1 MQSQAHASR
10 GPLEFRHLDVHGHPD
25 LWKGLLAILVGA
37 VVALLPVPEGLKPTA
52 WYFFALFCAVVVG
65 LVLEPIPA
73 AAVGVTG
80 VALATVLGLV
90 EPKPAD
96 AIKWGLSGFS
106 NTTVWLIFGA
116 FMFALGYEKSG
127 LGRRLALGLVKKMG
141 GNSLGLGYAVSL
153 SDVVLAPFTPSNT
166 ARSGGTIFP
175 VIRNIPGLY
184 GSEPGPTSRR
194 LGGTLMWTALATTC
208 VTSTLFLTGLAPNLL
223 ALEIVRKTAKVDIS
237 WSAWLVGVLPVGMV
251 LLLLVPLLVYK
262 IYPPEVKKSTEVP
275 VWAGKELAGMGQTT
289 RNEFVMALLAVSAL
303 AFWIFGGKLVD
314 ATAVAFAAIAL
325 MVILGVVAWDDI
337 LANKAA
343 WNVLVW
349 FATLVALADG
359 LNRVGFVTWF
369 AKRAAAP
376 LAGHAPLTV
385 MILLT
390 VLFFVTHYMFA
401 SITAHV
407 TAMLPVMLAVSTTVP
422 GVDPRMFAM
431 LLCYTLGIMGILTP
445 YATGPSPVYFGSGF
459 VPRKDFWR
467 LGAIFG
473 FIYLAALLAIGVPW
487 LLFMKP

>member
-1 MQSQAHASR
+1 MKAHAQAVK
-10 GPLEFRHLDVHGHPD
+10 GPVPFLHIDFHAHPD
-25 LWKGLLAILVGA
+25 LWKGLLAVLAGVI
-37 VVALLPVPEGLKPTA
+37 VALLPVPAGLKPVA

-96 AIKWGLSGFS
+96 AIKWALSGFS

-153 SDVVLAPFTPSNT
+153 SDVILAPFTPSNT
-166 ARSGGTIFP
+166 ARSGGTVFP

-184 GSEPGPTSRR
+184 GSEPGATSRR
-194 LGGTLMWTALATTC
+194 LGGPLLWTALATTC

-223 ALEIVRKTAKVDIS
+223 ALEVVRKTAKVDIS
-237 WSAWLVGVLPVGMV
+237 WSAWLVGVLPVGVV
-251 LLLLVPLLVYK
+251 LLLLVPWLVYK
-262 IYPPEVKKSTEVP
+262 IYPPEVKRSTEVP
-275 VWAGKELAGMGQTT
+275 VWAGKELLGMGRVS
-289 RNEFVMALLAVSAL
+289 RNEVVMALLAVGAL

-314 ATAVAFAAIAL
+314 ATAVALTAIAF
-325 MVILGVVAWDDI
+325 MVIVGVVGWNDI

-376 LAGHAPLTV
+376 LAGYAPLTV

-390 VLFFVTHYMFA
+390 VLFFLTHYMFA

-407 TAMLPVMLAVSTTVP
+407 TAMLPVILAAGAAVP

-473 FIYLAALLAIGVPW
+473 FVYIVALLAIGVPW
-487 LLFMKP
+487 MLFIKP

>member
-1 MQSQAHASR
+1 
-10 GPLEFRHLDVHGHPD
+10 
-25 LWKGLLAILVGA
+25 LLAILVGA
-37 VVALLPVPEGLKPTA
+37 IVAMLPVPEGLKPSA

-80 VALATVLGLV
+80 VAIATVLGLV

-96 AIKWGLSGFS
+96 AIRWGLSGFS

-175 VIRNIPGLY
+175 VIRNIPALY

-194 LGGTLMWTALATTC
+194 LGGPLLWTALATTC

-223 ALEIVRKTAKVDIS
+223 ALEVVKKTTKIDIS
-237 WSAWLVGVLPVGMV
+237 WSAWLVGVLPVGV
-251 LLLLVPLLVYK
+251 FLLLVVPYLVYR
-262 IYPPEVKKSTEVP
+262 IYPPEVKKSTDVP
-275 VWAGKELAGMGQTT
+275 VWAGKELLGMGRIS
-289 RNEFVMALLAVSAL
+289 RNEIVMALLAVGAL

-325 MVILGVVAWDDI
+325 MVILGVVAWDDV

-343 WNVLVW
+343 WNVL
-349 FATLVALADG
+349 
-359 LNRVGFVTWF
+359 VTWF

-376 LAGHAPLTV
+376 LAGYAPLTV

-407 TAMLPVMLAVSTTVP
+407 TAMLPVMLAAGAAVP

-431 LLCYTLGIMGILTP
+431 MLCYTLGIMGILTP

-459 VPRKDFWR
+459 IPRKDFWR

-473 FIYLAALLAIGVPW
+473 FVYLVALLAIGVPW
-487 LLFMKP
+487 LLWMKP

>member
-1 MQSQAHASR
+1 MKAHAEAVR
-10 GPLEFRHLDVHGHPD
+10 APFLHVDFHAHPT
-25 LWKGLLAILVGA
+25 LWKGLLAVLFGVIVA
-37 VVALLPVPEGLKPTA
+37 VLPVPAGLKPTA
-52 WYFFALFCAVVVG
+52 WYFFALFCAVIVG

-80 VALATVLGLV
+80 VALAAVLSLV
-90 EPKPAD
+90 EAKPAD
-96 AIKWGLSGFS
+96 SLRWALSGFS
-106 NTTVWLIFGA
+106 NSTVWLIFGA

-127 LGRRLALGLVKKMG
+127 LGRRLALSLVKKMG
-141 GNSLGLGYAVSL
+141 RRSLGLSYAVAL

-184 GSEPGPTSRR
+184 GSEPGETSRR
-194 LGGTLMWTALATTC
+194 LGGPLMWTALATTC
-208 VTSTLFLTGLAPNLL
+208 VTSSLFLTGLAPNLL
-223 ALEIVRKTAKVDIS
+223 ALDIVKKTAHVDIS
-237 WSAWLVGVLPVGMV
+237 WSAWLVGFLPVGV
-251 LLLLVPLLVYK
+251 LLVFLVPWLISKV
-262 IYPPEVKKSTEVP
+262 YPPEVKESAEVP
-275 VWAGKELAGMGQTT
+275 AWAGRELGTMGHVS
-289 RNEFVMALLAVSAL
+289 RNQILMGLLAIGAL
-303 AFWIFGGKLVD
+303 ALWIFGGKFID
-314 ATAVAFAAIAL
+314 ATTVALAAIAL
-325 MVILGVVAWDDI
+325 MVVLGVVTWDDV

-376 LAGHAPLTV
+376 LAGYAPLTV

-407 TAMLPVMLAVSTTVP
+407 TAMLPVMLAAGAAVP
-422 GVDPRMFAM
+422 GIDVRLFAL

-445 YATGPSPVYFGSGF
+445 YATGPSPVYFGSGY
-459 VPRKDFWR
+459 VARKDFWR

-473 FIYLAALLAIGVPW
+473 FVYLAVLLAVGVPW
-487 LLFMKP
+487 MLWMKP

>member
-1 MQSQAHASR
+1 MKAHAQAVR
-10 GPLEFRHLDVHGHPD
+10 APFLHVDFHAHPA
-25 LWKGLLAILVGA
+25 LWKGLLPVLFGAIVA
-37 VVALLPVPEGLKPTA
+37 VLPVPAGLKPAA
-52 WYFFALFCAVVVG
+52 WYYFALFCAVIVG

-73 AAVGVTG
+73 AAVGVAG
-80 VALATVLGLV
+80 VAFATVTGLV
-90 EPKPAD
+90 EAKPAD
-96 AIKWGLSGFS
+96 AIRWALSGFS
-106 NTTVWLIFGA
+106 NTTVWLIFAA

-127 LGRRLALGLVKKMG
+127 LGRRLALGLVRKMG
-141 GNSLGLGYAVSL
+141 GNSLGLGYAVAL

-184 GSEPGPTSRR
+184 GSEPGETSRR
-194 LGGTLMWTALATTC
+194 LGGPLLWTALATTC
-208 VTSTLFLTGLAPNLL
+208 VTSSLFLTGLAPNLL
-223 ALEIVRKTAKVDIS
+223 ALEIVKKTAKVDIS
-237 WSAWLVGVLPVGMV
+237 WSAWLVGFLPVGVV
-251 LLLLVPLLVYK
+251 LILLVPWLVSK
-262 IYPPEVKKSTEVP
+262 IYAPEVKRSTEVP
-275 VWAGKELAGMGQTT
+275 AWAGRELGTMGRVS
-289 RNEFVMALLAVSAL
+289 RNQILMGLLALGAL
-303 AFWIFGGKLVD
+303 ALWIFGGKVID

-325 MVILGVVAWDDI
+325 MVILGVVKWDDV
-337 LANKAA
+337 LANKSA

-376 LAGHAPLTV
+376 LAGYAPLTV

-390 VLFFVTHYMFA
+390 ILFFVTHYMFA

-407 TAMLPVMLAVSTTVP
+407 TAMLPVMLAAGAAVP
-422 GVDPRMFAM
+422 GIDVRLFAL

-445 YATGPSPVYFGSGF
+445 YATGPSPVYFGSGY
-459 VPRKDFWR
+459 VARKDFWR

-473 FIYLAALLAIGVPW
+473 LVYIAALLAIGVPW
-487 LLFMKP
+487 LLFIKP

>member
-1 MQSQAHASR
+1 MKARAVAVKAPLLHIDFHAHPA
-10 GPLEFRHLDVHGHPD
+10 
-25 LWKGLLAILVGA
+25 LWKGLLAVLFGVIVP
-37 VVALLPVPEGLKPTA
+37 VLPVPDGLKPTA
-52 WYFFALFCAVVVG
+52 WHFFALFCAVVVA
-65 LVLEPIPA
+65 LIIEPIPA

-96 AIKWGLSGFS
+96 AIKWALSGFS

-184 GSEPGPTSRR
+184 GSEPGTTSRR
-194 LGGTLMWTALATTC
+194 LGGPLMWTALATTC

-223 ALEIVRKTAKVDIS
+223 ALEVVRKTAKIDIS
-237 WSAWLVGVLPVGMV
+237 WSAWLVGVLPVGVV
-251 LLLLVPLLVYK
+251 LLLLVPFLVYK

-275 VWAGKELAGMGQTT
+275 VWAGKELSTMGRVS
-289 RNEFVMALLAVSAL
+289 RNEVMMAILAVGAL
-303 AFWIFGGKLVD
+303 AFWIFGGKIVD

-325 MVILGVVAWDDI
+325 MVIFGVVEWSDI
-337 LANKAA
+337 TGNKAA

-376 LAGHAPLTV
+376 LAGYAPLTV

-407 TAMLPVMLAVSTTVP
+407 TAMLPVMLAAGAAVP
-422 GVDPRMFAM
+422 GVDPRMFALM
-431 LLCYTLGIMGILTP
+431 LCYTLGIMGILTP
-445 YATGPSPVYFGSGF
+445 YATGPSPVYFGSGY
-459 VPRKDFWR
+459 VARKDFWR

-473 FIYLAALLAIGVPW
+473 FVYLVALLAIGVPW
-487 LLFMKP
+487 LLFIKP

>member
-1 MQSQAHASR
+1 MDF
-10 GPLEFRHLDVHGHPD
+10 LHLDVHAHPD
-25 LWKGLLAILVGA
+25 LWKGLLAVLVGG
-37 VVALLPVPEGLKPTA
+37 VIALLPVPDGLKPSA
-52 WYFFALFCAVVVG
+52 WFYFALFSAVVVG

-90 EPKPAD
+90 EAKPAD
-96 AIKWGLSGFS
+96 SIKWALSGFS

-116 FMFALGYEKSG
+116 FMFALGYERSG
-127 LGRRLALGLVKKMG
+127 LGRRLALGLVRKMG
-141 GNSLGLGYAVSL
+141 RNSLGLGYAVSL

-194 LGGTLMWTALATTC
+194 LGGPLLWTALATTC

-237 WSAWLVGVLPVGMV
+237 WSAWLLGVLPVGV
-251 LLLLVPLLVYK
+251 FLLAVVPWLVYR
-262 IYPPEVKKSTEVP
+262 IYPPEVKQSVEVP
-275 VWAGKELAGMGQTT
+275 LWADKELHGMGGVS
-289 RNEFVMALLAVSAL
+289 RNQIVMALLAGSAL
-303 AFWIFGGKLVD
+303 ALWIFGGRFVD
-314 ATAVAFAAIAL
+314 PTAVAFAAIAL
-325 MVILGVVAWDDI
+325 MVILGVVAWDDV
-337 LANKAA
+337 LGNKAA

-369 AKRAAAP
+369 AKKAAAP
-376 LAGHAPLTV
+376 LAGYSPLTV

-390 VLFFVTHYMFA
+390 VLFFLIHYMFA
-401 SITAHV
+401 SVTAHV
-407 TAMLPVMLAVSTTVP
+407 TAVLPVMLAAGMVVP
-422 GVDPRMFAM
+422 GVDVRMFALM
-431 LLCYTLGIMGILTP
+431 LCYTLGIMGILTP

-473 FIYLAALLAIGVPW
+473 FVYLAALLAIGVPW
-487 LLFMKP
+487 LLWMKP

>member
-1 MQSQAHASR
+1 MKAHAQAVKA
-10 GPLEFRHLDVHGHPD
+10 PFLHIDFHAHPA
-25 LWKGLLAILVGA
+25 LWKGLLAILFGVI
-37 VVALLPVPEGLKPTA
+37 VALLPVPAGLKPTA
-52 WYFFALFCAVVVG
+52 WYFFALFCAVVMG

-96 AIKWGLSGFS
+96 AIKWALSGFS
-106 NTTVWLIFGA
+106 NTTVWLIFAA

-127 LGRRLALGLVKKMG
+127 LGRRLALGLVRKMG
-141 GNSLGLGYAVSL
+141 RNSLGLGYAVAF
-153 SDVVLAPFTPSNT
+153 SDVILAPFTPSNT

-175 VIRNIPGLY
+175 VIRNIPALY

-194 LGGTLMWTALATTC
+194 LGGPLMWTALATTC
-208 VTSTLFLTGLAPNLL
+208 VTSSLFLTGLAPNLL
-223 ALEIVRKTAKVDIS
+223 ALEIVKKTAKVDIS
-237 WSAWLVGVLPVGMV
+237 WSAWLIGFLPVGV
-251 LLLLVPLLVYK
+251 ILVLLVPWLVSK
-262 IYPPEVKKSTEVP
+262 IYSPEVKRSMEVP
-275 VWAGKELAGMGQTT
+275 VWAGKELDGMGKVS
-289 RNEFVMALLAVSAL
+289 RNQIVMALLAVGAL
-303 AFWIFGGKLVD
+303 AFWIFGGKVVD

-325 MVILGVVAWDDI
+325 MVILGVVKWDDV
-337 LANKAA
+337 LTNKSA

-369 AKRAAAP
+369 AKKAAAP
-376 LAGHAPLTV
+376 LSGLPPLWV
-385 MILLT
+385 MVCLT
-390 VLFFVTHYMFA
+390 VLFFVIHYMFA

-407 TAMLPVMLAVSTTVP
+407 TAVLPVVLAGGAMIP
-422 GVDPRMFAM
+422 GMDVRMFAL

-467 LGAIFG
+467 LGATFG
-473 FIYLAALLAIGVPW
+473 FVYLAVLLAIGVPW
-487 LLFMKP
+487 LLWMKP

>member
-1 MQSQAHASR
+1 MKAHAEAVKA
-10 GPLEFRHLDVHGHPD
+10 PFLHVDFHAHPA
-25 LWKGLLAILVGA
+25 LWKGLLAILFGVI
-37 VVALLPVPEGLKPTA
+37 VALLPVPAGLKPTA

-237 WSAWLVGVLPVGMV
+237 WSAWLVGVLPVGVV
-251 LLLLVPLLVYK
+251 LLLLVPFLVYK
-262 IYPPEVKKSTEVP
+262 IYPPEVKQSTEVP
-275 VWAGKELAGMGQTT
+275 VWAGKELSTMGRVS
-289 RNEFVMALLAVSAL
+289 RNEVVMALLAVGAL

-376 LAGHAPLTV
+376 LAGYAPLTV

-390 VLFFVTHYMFA
+390 VLFFVIHYMFA

-407 TAMLPVMLAVSTTVP
+407 TAVLPVMLAAGMAVP
-422 GVDPRMFAM
+422 GVDPRMFAL

-445 YATGPSPVYFGSGF
+445 YATGPSPVYFGSGY

-473 FIYLAALLAIGVPW
+473 LVYLVALLAIGVPW
-487 LLFMKP
+487 MLFMKP

>member
-1 MQSQAHASR
+1 MKSQAHASR
-10 GPLEFRHLDVHGHPD
+10 GPIDFLHLNVHAHPD

-37 VVALLPVPEGLKPTA
+37 VVALLPVPEGLKPGA

-96 AIKWGLSGFS
+96 AIKWALSGFS

-194 LGGTLMWTALATTC
+194 LGGPLLWTALATTC

-223 ALEIVRKTAKVDIS
+223 ALEIVKKTAKVDIS
-237 WSAWLVGVLPVGMV
+237 WSAWLVGVLPVGV
-251 LLLLVPLLVYK
+251 LLLLVVPYLVYK
-262 IYPPEVKKSTEVP
+262 IYPPDVKQSAEVP
-275 VWAGKELAGMGQTT
+275 AWAGKELLGMGHVK
-289 RNEFVMALLAVSAL
+289 RNEVAMAFLAMGAL
-303 AFWIFGGKLVD
+303 AFWIFGGKVVD

-325 MVILGVVAWDDI
+325 MVILGVVAWDDV
-337 LANKAA
+337 LGNRAA

-376 LAGHAPLTV
+376 LAGTAPLTV

-401 SITAHV
+401 SITAHA
-407 TAMLPVMLAVSTTVP
+407 TAMLPVMLAAGAAVP

-431 LLCYTLGIMGILTP
+431 LLCYTLGLMGILTP

-473 FIYLAALLAIGVPW
+473 FLYLAVLLAIGVPW

>member
-1 MQSQAHASR
+1 
-10 GPLEFRHLDVHGHPD
+10 
-25 LWKGLLAILVGA
+25 
-37 VVALLPVPEGLKPTA
+37 
-52 WYFFALFCAVVVG
+52 
-65 LVLEPIPA
+65 
-73 AAVGVTG
+73 
-80 VALATVLGLV
+80 
-90 EPKPAD
+90 
-96 AIKWGLSGFS
+96 
-106 NTTVWLIFGA
+106 
-116 FMFALGYEKSG
+116 
-127 LGRRLALGLVKKMG
+127 
-141 GNSLGLGYAVSL
+141 
-153 SDVVLAPFTPSNT
+153 
-166 ARSGGTIFP
+166 
-175 VIRNIPGLY
+175 
-184 GSEPGPTSRR
+184 
-194 LGGTLMWTALATTC
+194 
-208 VTSTLFLTGLAPNLL
+208 
-223 ALEIVRKTAKVDIS
+223 
-237 WSAWLVGVLPVGMV
+237 
-251 LLLLVPLLVYK
+251 
-262 IYPPEVKKSTEVP
+262 
-275 VWAGKELAGMGQTT
+275 
-289 RNEFVMALLAVSAL
+289 
-303 AFWIFGGKLVD
+303 
-314 ATAVAFAAIAL
+314 